1 MDPTSNFLSY
11 RSTLRAAVSRSEGAT
26 DQRQRVVVPFFS
38 LLIKVGTSSIKFLS
52 EKARSFWV
60 KATKFLFNKTSFF
73 PYQGWLKLFRVLIEK
88 NCLGLKE
95 EKFLLIKLVLTLS
108 RLA

>member
-52 EKARSFWV
+52 EKKLGRFRLKQEKIV
-60 KATKFLFNKTSFF
+60 FNKTVFSS
-73 PYQGWLKLFRVLIEK
+73 
-88 NCLGLKE
+88 
-95 EKFLLIKLVLTLS
+95 S
-108 RLA
+108 RLAQVLSSFNPKKTVWG